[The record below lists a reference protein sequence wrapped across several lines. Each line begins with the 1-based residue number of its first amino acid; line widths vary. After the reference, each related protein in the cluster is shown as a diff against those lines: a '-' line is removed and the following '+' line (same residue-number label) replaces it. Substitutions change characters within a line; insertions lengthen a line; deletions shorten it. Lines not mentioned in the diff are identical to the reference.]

1 MVFFVCL
8 IFLLNL
14 VDYSVQIVP
23 IWNTTTSAI
32 NLLSS
37 VSEKTYTIVD
47 RDLYNVKAKLT
58 KTIKKTDEGITHEN
72 YLSINNGEAF
82 KVDFENIESYYFLN
96 NKHVVCPKG
105 KYQLY
110 DATNK
115 VYIPPASPFPEYGN
129 WDLKCY
135 KHNTYYFLLF
145 YLRNGQ
151 NPRPHCP
158 CDG

>member
-1 MVFFVCL
+1 MMIYNFFKIKMELFLFL
-8 IFLLNL
+8 ISFLSLLN
-14 VDYSVQIVP
+14 YSIQIVP
-23 IWNTTTSAI
+23 IWDITTSAI

-105 KYQLY
+105 KYQL
-110 DATNK
+110 
-115 VYIPPASPFPEYGN
+115 
-129 WDLKCY
+129 
-135 KHNTYYFLLF
+135 
-145 YLRNGQ
+145 
-151 NPRPHCP
+151 
-158 CDG
+158 

>member
-23 IWNTTTSAI
+23 IWNITTSAI

-58 KTIKKTDEGITHEN
+58 KTIKKN
-72 YLSINNGEAF
+72 
-82 KVDFENIESYYFLN
+82 
-96 NKHVVCPKG
+96 
-105 KYQLY
+105 
-110 DATNK
+110 
-115 VYIPPASPFPEYGN
+115 
-129 WDLKCY
+129 
-135 KHNTYYFLLF
+135 
-145 YLRNGQ
+145 
-151 NPRPHCP
+151 
-158 CDG
+158 

>member
-23 IWNTTTSAI
+23 IWNITTSAI

-82 KVDFENIESYYFLN
+82 KVDFENIESYYFLIIN
-96 NKHVVCPKG
+96 MLFAQKENINYMMRPIKFIFL
-105 KYQLY
+105 QL
-110 DATNK
+110 
-115 VYIPPASPFPEYGN
+115 
-129 WDLKCY
+129 
-135 KHNTYYFLLF
+135 HLF
-145 YLRNGQ
+145 Q
-151 NPRPHCP
+151 NMEI
-158 CDG
+158 GI